1 MSNKKPPKSSDR
13 RGAAPEDVRCPNC
26 GAWESQGGC
35 EDPALC
41 LGALTQREADCSR
54 EHADLLEQ
62 SHKNKRPFHLLM
74 AGLEALDLLN
84 IGLAVTNASG
94 LLMMANRSFEQILAT
109 RDGLELSSDGV
120 LRAQGECGPALS
132 ELLQRA
138 SRGVTVGKG
147 LKQDTA
153 VAVIRS
159 SGKRPLTLQVR
170 PATGRL
176 PAEEGEGPSV
186 LVFVLDPE
194 LRVEAA
200 EEELRQLYGLTSTE
214 ARLANLLMEGK
225 TVDECCKRL
234 GVRQSTGRTH
244 LQHLFEK
251 VGVKRQSE
259 LVSVLW
265 KSLGLVRTSR
275 NNNKDGRPQST
286 SKAAGLNDAL
296 VRVLMSRLA
305 RVFDDQ

>member
-1 MSNKKPPKSSDR
+1 MRGTKTPESSE
-13 RGAAPEDVRCPNC
+13 RGGGSEDVKCPHC
-26 GAWESQGGC
+26 GALESKGGC

-41 LGALTQREADCSR
+41 VAALAQLEAADAREQ
-54 EHADLLEQ
+54 ADLLDQ
-62 SHKNKRPFHLLM
+62 SNQNKRSFHLLL
-74 AGLEALDLLN
+74 AGFEALDLLN
-84 IGLAVTNASG
+84 IGLAVTGPSG
-94 LLMMANRSFEQILAT
+94 FVLVANRSFEHILAS

-120 LRAQGECGPALS
+120 LQAQKECGPALS
-132 ELLQRA
+132 ELLQRT
-138 SRGVTVGKG
+138 SRGGTAGKG
-147 LKQDTA
+147 SKQDTVMA
-153 VAVIRS
+153 VTRS

-170 PATGRL
+170 SAKMAAG
-176 PAEEGEGPSV
+176 AEEAGPSV

-225 TVDECCKRL
+225 TVDECCELLR
-234 GVRQSTGRTH
+234 VRHSTGRTH

-265 KSLGLVRTSR
+265 KSIGLVRTRRS
-275 NNNKDGRPQST
+275 NKDGNPQST
-286 SKAAGLNDAL
+286 AKTASLNDAL
-296 VRVLMSRLA
+296 VRMLMNRYSRA
-305 RVFDDQ
+305 FDDR